1 MKYIHNKIVVLFAN
15 LNISKTKQNK
25 LKIESASL
33 CVLDSIKNISIVK
46 GGDREKNYA
55 SLESGAPPLQGTESR
70 FTLIVN
76 LLWWLIH

>member
-33 CVLDSIKNISIVK
+33 WVLDSIKNISIVK

-55 SLESGAPPLQGTESR
+55 SLESGAPPFRARNLVY
-70 FTLIVN
+70 TLDIVDDRN
-76 LLWWLIH
+76 E